1 MIRSMMFMGINW
13 ILYLDIYLTILPPF
27 HVCHSNVIRDI
38 YNICKNKQADLKVI
52 FGAMML
58 LGMGWTSSTL
68 GFSQWIHKLQ
78 L

>member
-1 MIRSMMFMGINW
+1 MIGSMMFMGINW
-13 ILYLDIYLTILPPF
+13 IFYLDIYLTILLPF

-68 GFSQWIHKLQ
+68 GFSQ
-78 L
+78 